1 MNSEDITTKPT
12 IETVLERIDDFR
24 KSVEANFDNLGNRV
38 SNLENKVGGLEGKVD
53 KLENKVDGLEQ
64 RFDKRFDSLEKR
76 MDSLEKITNVMRDD
90 MLALRMEIR
99 DVRKTVEQN
108 VSL

>member
-38 SNLENKVGGLEGKVD
+38 SNLENKV
-53 KLENKVDGLEQ
+53 DGLEQ

-76 MDSLEKITNVMRDD
+76 VDSLEKITNVMRDD
-90 MLALRMEIR
+90 MLVLRMEIR
-99 DVRKTVEQN
+99 DVRKTVEPN